1 VAGASGIER
10 YDLRTRLLEVVCSF
24 GDALSWADEVGVE
37 VTSEHEA
44 KVILNVNA
52 FFIQSRMRC

>member
-1 VAGASGIER
+1 MMRSLG
-10 YDLRTRLLEVVCSF
+10 
-24 GDALSWADEVGVE
+24 ADEVGVE
-37 VTSEHEA
+37 VTNEHEA